1 MVLQYT
7 CMCTVYKI
15 CILYMYL
22 IYANVIPNDSVWR
35 MFNPKTEGQ
44 PIKIDVDRILDMV
57 LMFYIHLEP
66 NWPLFSGGSPLI
78 FMGWIFQNAGQL
90 GSRYLLILYTHESH
104 DTNIIPVNQ
113 CARMCKTGKNRED
126 DAYRGDLFTIRT
138 VMAEKS
144 RVMLSGILKT
154 EHSIC

>member
-1 MVLQYT
+1 
-7 CMCTVYKI
+7 
-15 CILYMYL
+15 MYL

-44 PIKIDVDRILDMV
+44 PIKIDVDQILDMV

-66 NWPLFSGGSPLI
+66 NWPLFSGVHLQFLWVESFKI
-78 FMGWIFQNAGQL
+78 RVSWVQDI
-90 GSRYLLILYTHESH
+90 YILILYTHESH

-144 RVMLSGILKT
+144 RVMLSWILKT
-154 EHSIC
+154 EHSNFLQM